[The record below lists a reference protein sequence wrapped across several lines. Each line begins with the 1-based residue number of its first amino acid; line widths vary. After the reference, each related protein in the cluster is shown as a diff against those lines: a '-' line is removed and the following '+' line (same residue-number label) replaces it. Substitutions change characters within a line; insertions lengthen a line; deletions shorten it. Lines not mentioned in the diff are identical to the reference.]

1 MGGNST
7 FTLQWPP
14 ISLSAL
20 TCRNKGARRTQL
32 TAVPYGELMQ
42 SDRNAVN
49 RKWPEEKVPY
59 AISPELVSR
68 TNDILAAMTM
78 VSEHTCITF
87 HSRTTEANYLFFKT
101 SQGCASYV
109 GFMGGEQPVFVGS
122 VCIAGNICH
131 EILHALGFHHE
142 HTRTDREKYI
152 TILPHNIMEGMERNF
167 NEQNGKTFSLPYDIT
182 SIMHYGSGFFSANG
196 LPTIIS
202 KKEEKNM
209 GQRTHM
215 TEVDMQRVRQ
225 LYNCDAK
232 ENQTAADWR
241 QPGKNRHASLWRQE
255 DPTSSQSL
263 FSDLSATKTTDGFN
277 QSSASPQLED
287 VIPASASPSPM
298 MQQSNITTRGH
309 NDTSSAVNA
318 TAGS

>member
-1 MGGNST
+1 MGGNFT
-7 FTLQWPP
+7 FTLRPP

-20 TCRNKGARRTQL
+20 TCRNKGARRTQ
-32 TAVPYGELMQ
+32 
-42 SDRNAVN
+42 SDRNAVDH
-49 RKWPEEKVPY
+49 KWPEEKVPY

-68 TNDILAAMTM
+68 TNDFLAAMKM
-78 VSEHTCITF
+78 VSEHTCVTF

-122 VCIAGNICH
+122 VCTVGNICH

-152 TILPHNIMEGMERNF
+152 TINLHNIMEGKKSNF
-167 NEQNGKTFSLPYDIT
+167 NEQNGNTFSLPYDIT

-196 LPTIIS
+196 LPTIIP
-202 KKEEKNM
+202 KKDEKNM

-225 LYNCDAK
+225 LYNCGVYAM
-232 ENQTAADWR
+232 
-241 QPGKNRHASLWRQE
+241 
-255 DPTSSQSL
+255 
-263 FSDLSATKTTDGFN
+263 TTDGFN
-277 QSSASPQLED
+277 QSSASPQLEKD
-287 VIPASASPSPM
+287 LIPASASPSPM

-309 NDTSSAVNA
+309 KDTSSTVKAA
-318 TAGS
+318 AQS